1 MKFKEGI
8 GPKLI
13 VRFIFISLPLIVL
26 ILVCGLNYL
35 SVDYSGVSLDGEP
48 WAGLNGD
55 TIYLTLMNLVIAI
68 YTLAVTAFI
77 FLATALMERRE
88 KYEQETIRIM
98 LRKSTSRLLI
108 LSVISTVCI
117 IGCLVVERTENC
129 LLLVKRGISFLSII
143 DFILLLIYSFSIID
157 YENQLVVCA
166 KSEREKLEKWAMQQ
180 GDVQHAVSYQ
190 MLGDLSM
197 IVDRLLENHA
207 KEYHNIESEQVLIAV
222 TKRHPNFAKKY
233 LKLIQYR
240 DFLRVESRNA
250 AIPVECAPQLWYVL
264 QELENALKTEL
275 LLGESLTDM
284 FFAGN
289 EFFKT
294 DKPFDL
300 TGTVL
305 SDSFFSN
312 FSFADAT
319 LRQTDMSRTRL
330 FAVDMSNAK
339 CDEAVFADAVWN
351 KVTLTAESSFD
362 KATFRD
368 VDFNGQTFR
377 GRVGSGAVKLLKLT
391 NTSFVHANML
401 NCELSYVNLEH
412 ANLRNALLSGAKINT
427 VSLSFAD
434 LGGAILT
441 QVSMMRDNQC
451 PNVFPIKDFVRNNQR
466 DGDTPVAG
474 FELQLKDGT
483 LLCPAFYANL
493 EDATLTESKILQI
506 NWNGSRIA
514 NCNFTFS
521 AVGNCIFDS
530 CYGKNVTFRD
540 AEIKKCSFRYAM
552 LNTADLSYTQM
563 DGCDFTDGNLQDSLF
578 VHMRSPDKSADIC
591 NTKFVRTVFSGSQFQ
606 GSVFRNCDFT
616 GARFDN
622 TSLINVHFI
631 NCDFC
636 GANFEHANLMSVSG
650 IPSVKIRTHKCNRV
664 RRREWILQKLRIKH

>member
-13 VRFIFISLPLIVL
+13 VRFVFISLPLIVL

-35 SVDYSGVSLDGEP
+35 SVDYSGLSLDGEL

-88 KYEQETIRIM
+88 KYEQETIRAM
-98 LRKSTSRLLI
+98 LRKSTSKLLI
-108 LSVISTVCI
+108 LSAISTVCI

-129 LLLVKRGISFLSII
+129 SHWVKKVISFLSII

-157 YENQLVVCA
+157 YENQLVACA
-166 KSEREKLEKWAMQQ
+166 KREREKLEKWAIQQ
-180 GDVQHAVSYQ
+180 GDIKHQVSYQ
-190 MLGDLSM
+190 MIGDLSM

-207 KEYHNIESEQVLIAV
+207 KEYHNIEGTQILTALTSNYPDFSE
-222 TKRHPNFAKKY
+222 KY
-233 LKLIQYR
+233 LKLIRYR
-240 DFLRVESRNA
+240 DFLRVESRNSS
-250 AIPVECAPQLWYVL
+250 ISVECAPQLWYVL
-264 QELENALKTEL
+264 QDLENALKTEL

-284 FFAGN
+284 FFVGS

-294 DKPFDL
+294 NTPFDL
-300 TGTVL
+300 SGTVL

-312 FSFADAT
+312 FSFVGAT
-319 LRQTDMSRTRL
+319 LKQTDMSRTRL
-330 FAVDMSNAK
+330 LTVDLTNAN
-339 CDEAVFADAVWN
+339 CDEAVFTGAVWN
-351 KVTLTAESSFD
+351 KVALSAESSFD

-377 GRVGSGAVKLLKLT
+377 GRSDSGTVRLLKLT

-412 ANLRNALLSGAKINT
+412 SNLRNALLSGARINT

-441 QVSMMRDNQC
+441 EVSMMHDNQSASAFR
-451 PNVFPIKDFVRNNQR
+451 VKDFVRDNQR
-466 DGDTPVAG
+466 DGAIPVSG
-474 FELQLKDGT
+474 FELQLKDGS
-483 LLCPAFYANL
+483 LLCPAFYVNL
-493 EDATLTESKILQI
+493 EDATLTECKILRI

-521 AVGNCIFDS
+521 ALENCIFDS

-540 AEIKKCSFRYAM
+540 AAINKCSFRYAM

-563 DGCDFTDGNLQDSLF
+563 DDCDFTDANLQDSLF
-578 VHMRSPDKSADIC
+578 VHMRSPDESVDIC

-606 GSVFRNCDFT
+606 GCIFRNCDFT
-616 GARFDN
+616 EARFDN
-622 TSLINVHFI
+622 TSLINVRFI
-631 NCDFC
+631 DCNFC
-636 GANFEHANLMSVSG
+636 GTNFENANLMSVSG
-650 IPSVKIRTHKCNRV
+650 IPPINIRTHKCNRA
-664 RRREWILQKLRIKH
+664 RRRKWILQKLRIKH